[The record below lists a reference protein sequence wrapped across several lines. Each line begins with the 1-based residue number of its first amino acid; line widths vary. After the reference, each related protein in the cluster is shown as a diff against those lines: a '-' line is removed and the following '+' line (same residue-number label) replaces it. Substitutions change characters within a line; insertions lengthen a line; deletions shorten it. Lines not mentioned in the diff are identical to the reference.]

1 MKMVTY
7 MKRFKEIE
15 VKDFR
20 VYFQEER
27 FISISEKILEREYKI
42 LEEYKNDGRT
52 FVALVEI
59 DGKKYILKEFQKES
73 RDIWKRFLTL
83 FNDGEA
89 YTVFNNTIRA
99 KELGLK
105 EVTDVYCAILKKRFG
120 MIEESYILME
130 YVEGEIKL
138 DKKSV
143 KDIESLMEKVHEM
156 GLYHGDCNPYNF
168 LFLKNG
174 ELKIID
180 SKLKKDFIGNRKR
193 YDRKTLEKY
202 KQKEND

>member
-1 MKMVTY
+1 

-15 VKDFR
+15 VKDFK

-52 FVALVEI
+52 FVALIEI
-59 DGKKYILKEFQKES
+59 ENKKYILKEFQKES
-73 RDIWKRFLTL
+73 RDIWKRFLTV
-83 FNDGEA
+83 FNGGEA
-89 YTVFNNTIRA
+89 YTVLNNTFRA
-99 KELGLK
+99 KELGVK

-120 MIEESYILME
+120 MVRESYILME
-130 YVEGEIKL
+130 YIEGEIRL
-138 DKKSV
+138 DKESV
-143 KDIESLMEKVHEM
+143 KDIEILMERIHKI

-180 SKLKKDFIGNRKR
+180 SKLKKDFIGNRKS

-202 KQKEND
+202 MKKENKK